1 MKAQELRIWNIV
13 GFKNRTDLYCVVK
26 SIYSPGI
33 HVIRY
38 FNSGEEDDQPEVI
51 EDITPIPLTEDWH
64 NKFGIKKNG
73 FKNFVYELPLTRIA
87 IKTIVVFTQD
97 YVVIRS
103 FDGDMQKPSIADNIV
118 TIWNKDKMKRDMFVH
133 EWQNLY
139 FALTGEELKIN

>member
-1 MKAQELRIWNIV
+1 MKVNELRIGNFVYFIFNNEKIIHSIV
-13 GFKNRTDLYCVVK
+13 SKD
-26 SIYSPGI
+26 I
-33 HVIRY
+33 HVMHKCERDY
-38 FNSGEEDDQPEVI
+38 NEESECYY
-51 EDITPIPLTEDWH
+51 PIPLTEDWH

-97 YVVIRS
+97 YVVLRS

-139 FALTGEELKIN
+139 HDLSGEELTIVE